1 MPQKL
6 WKYIPSI
13 PDEIEIPDKSIIE
26 LFRETASNFQDL
38 PLTYFEGKYKTYKEV
53 VDDINRLANG
63 LRELGIKKGDRVAA
77 FLPNS
82 PQFIVTFLAV
92 HSLGAIFTG
101 ISSLSSQKE
110 LQYQLEDSGAKAIVT
125 FDVFLDKVREVK
137 DETSLEHIIV
147 TSAADELP
155 SIKAFLYKLIIGR
168 KNPKVKNEIK
178 YKELLKK
185 SSNEP
190 IITKVDPKDDIAVL
204 QYTGGTTGV
213 MKGAMLTHKNL
224 VAQAITLDYWKN
236 WLDNVPEK
244 PYRIVGALPFS
255 HIFGLSTSLL
265 WPAIAGATIYLFPDP
280 RKLEAIIKSIDKFKI
295 QFFMGI
301 PVMFL
306 KISEHPKVD
315 KYDLS
320 SLLMCISGGESLP
333 KVTVDKFESKTGNVL
348 VEGYG
353 LTESSPVTHVN
364 PANRKY
370 RKIGTIGIPIPNVKA
385 MIVDTDTLEEI
396 TEFGKPGELW
406 IRGPSVMK
414 GYWNNKEATEK
425 SLVKGWLRTGDIAV
439 MDEEGFFAI
448 VDRIKDMI
456 IVSGYKVWPNEVEDV
471 LYSHPAINMAAVIG
485 EKAETKEIVKA
496 YLVKEPGHEELSLEE
511 VRAYCKKHLAPYKV
525 PRKIEYLEELPR
537 TALGKVLRKE
547 LRALSA
553 VTSAQSLPKET
564 IEKLAK

>member
-13 PDEIEIPDKSIIE
+13 PDEIELPDKSIIE
-26 LFRETASNFQDL
+26 LFRETASKFQDL

-53 VDDINRLANG
+53 TEDINRLANG
-63 LRELGIKKGDRVAA
+63 LRDLGIKKGDRVAA

-92 HSLGAIFTG
+92 DSLGAIFTG
-101 ISSLSSQKE
+101 ISSLCSQKE
-110 LQYQLEDSGAKAIVT
+110 LQYQLEDSGAKAIIT
-125 FDVFLDKVREVK
+125 FDVFLDKVRKVK
-137 DETSLEHIIV
+137 KETSLEHIIV
-147 TSAADELP
+147 TSAADELS

-178 YKELLKK
+178 YKELIKQ

-190 IITKVDPKDDIAVL
+190 IITKVNPKEDIAIL

-213 MKGAMLTHKNL
+213 MKGAMLTHRNL

-236 WLDNVPEK
+236 WVANVPEK
-244 PYRIVGALPFS
+244 PYRVVGALPFS
-255 HIFGLSTSLL
+255 HIFGLSTSFL
-265 WPAIAGATIYLFPDP
+265 WPAITGATIFLFPDP

-306 KISEHPKVD
+306 KISEHPNVD

-333 KVTVDKFESKTGNVL
+333 KVTIEKFESKTGNVL

-353 LTESSPVTHVN
+353 LTESSPVTHIN
-364 PANRKY
+364 PSNRKN
-370 RKIGTIGIPIPNVKA
+370 RKIGTIGIPIPNVTA

-406 IRGPSVMK
+406 IRGPSV
-414 GYWNNKEATEK
+414 
-425 SLVKGWLRTGDIAV
+425 
-439 MDEEGFFAI
+439 
-448 VDRIKDMI
+448 
-456 IVSGYKVWPNEVEDV
+456 
-471 LYSHPAINMAAVIG
+471 
-485 EKAETKEIVKA
+485 
-496 YLVKEPGHEELSLEE
+496 
-511 VRAYCKKHLAPYKV
+511 
-525 PRKIEYLEELPR
+525 
-537 TALGKVLRKE
+537 
-547 LRALSA
+547 
-553 VTSAQSLPKET
+553 
-564 IEKLAK
+564 